1 MRWRMNSP
9 VLLCAI
15 LASLF
20 HISLPQ
26 QISAQAG
33 SGSIVGQVRIA
44 PGNEITAPVLIT
56 LSSRGATVNSIYTDN
71 EGRFGFNQLPG
82 NLYHILI
89 NEDGYSPVE
98 QEVSIDPVTSSM
110 QILTIYLVPREA
122 KPKAPPGIQ
131 GGNTRLADSAQ
142 YTQQIPKPA
151 RKEFEK
157 GVKADKNAKPDE
169 AIKYYQKA
177 VTLSPQF
184 YEARNNLGSDLVS
197 KSRFP
202 EAQEQFEQVVKMN
215 PSDAAAYF
223 NLGNVSLLTR
233 QFDKGQ
239 HWVEQGLSK
248 QPDSAFG
255 QFLQGSLYAELGR
268 PNEAEVALKRS
279 LELDPIM
286 SKAHLALVNLY
297 LRQKRNNDAASELR
311 AFLRAFPEDPF
322 APRAKQVLEK
332 LEISNPGPNPQ

>member
-1 MRWRMNSP
+1 MRWRMNTP

-15 LASLF
+15 LACLLD
-20 HISLPQ
+20 ISLPEQ
-26 QISAQAG
+26 YFRAG
-33 SGSIVGQVRIA
+33 GQRKHCRPGENRSGQRNYIA
-44 PGNEITAPVLIT
+44 GAHHPEQ
-56 LSSRGATVNSIYTDN
+56 SRRHRKLIYTDN

-82 NLYHILI
+82 NLYHLVI
-89 NEDGYSPVE
+89 NEDGYAPIE
-98 QEVSIDPVTSSM
+98 QEVAIDPVTSSM

-157 GVKADKNAKPDE
+157 GVKADKNAKPDD

-184 YEARNNLGSDLVS
+184 YEARNNLGTDLVS

-233 QFDKGQ
+233 QFDQGQ

-248 QPDSAFG
+248 QPDPAFG
-255 QFLQGSLYAELGR
+255 HFLQGSLYAQHGQAERGR
-268 PNEAEVALKRS
+268 GRAEEES
-279 LELDPIM
+279 
-286 SKAHLALVNLY
+286 
-297 LRQKRNNDAASELR
+297 
-311 AFLRAFPEDPF
+311 
-322 APRAKQVLEK
+322 
-332 LEISNPGPNPQ
+332 